1 MAPNETFWNWLSA
14 FVSEHRRSPRIEEVT
29 VAFDA
34 ATAIWYMRAQGGRV
48 DVSQEAG
55 DGHGLSV

>member
-1 MAPNETFWNWLSA
+1 MGPNDTFWNWLSA

-48 DVSQEAG
+48 DEEVR
-55 DGHGLSV
+55 DGNGISV